1 MQTRSEAVGRAVLY
15 GSLSKL
21 LLPPDE
27 ETAGAIRCGRIGDE
41 LEAALAI
48 LPGAPRGR
56 AERIWLFA
64 RDTED
69 PEARYFRAFD
79 HALVG
84 TAPPFETEYSGSE
97 PFLRTN
103 DLGDVAGFY
112 SAWGLRARGV
122 KERPDHIGVEA
133 EFMSFLAQKEAAAP
147 DLVPSGIVAPC
158 EDSGAVARRASA
170 GGLRPP
176 ERGGVRGGASGSEP
190 PPRSMEDLVGLCTR
204 AADRFLVEH
213 LGGFAPFYA
222 ERFARAARDALYVEV
237 VRLLADV
244 VTWDMKRRGI
254 EAEHRHRSA
263 PVVVGVAG
271 GEA

>member
-1 MQTRSEAVGRAVLY
+1 MQTRSETPGTDSLQLPDGRAEAVGRAVLY

-27 ETAGAIRCGRIGDE
+27 ETAGAIRSGRIGDE

-48 LPGAPRGR
+48 LPEVPRGR

-103 DLGDVAGFY
+103 DLGDVSGFY

-133 EFMSFLAQKEAAAP
+133 EFMSFLCQKEAAAP
-147 DLVPSGIVAPC
+147 
-158 EDSGAVARRASA
+158 E
-170 GGLRPP
+170 
-176 ERGGVRGGASGSEP
+176 
-190 PPRSMEDLVGLCTR
+190 EDLVDLCTR

-222 ERFARAARDALYVEV
+222 ERFAKVARDPLYVEV
-237 VRLLADV
+237 MRLLADV

-254 EAEHRHRSA
+254 EAEQRHRSA